1 MADHLIKESGVRPL
15 LHSFAVEAIMDGNT
29 IKVRTRL
36 KSLSSYKAR
45 GAIGGKTGKTAV
57 FPGFCK
63 IELGGGSG
71 NVLKV
76 R

>member
-36 KSLSSYKAR
+36 RLLHNKAL
-45 GAIGGKTGKTAV
+45 AT
-57 FPGFCK
+57 C
-63 IELGGGSG
+63 
-71 NVLKV
+71 NVLQRETIAFTSMGDK
-76 R
+76 